1 MCSKSRCIRNQ
12 VAPCSVTLFLKA
24 ERRAWMDGT
33 ALLTAALTK
42 QNTRSRWASE
52 VAYFINSPNSKVMIF
67 FQWKFKTFCDT
78 LLICNNNVIII
89 MEANQVFKMIWFS
102 MFFDSTDKFTGP
114 IVFVHLFKLCSQ
126 LKDQRRQKSWT
137 KQSKSTKWKS
147 KTDD

>member
-1 MCSKSRCIRNQ
+1 MNLIILNSLVSFAAIVMLRHNILKSWAQSLDC
-12 VAPCSVTLFLKA
+12 
-24 ERRAWMDGT
+24 
-33 ALLTAALTK
+33 TAALTK
-42 QNTRSRWASE
+42 LNTRRRWASE
-52 VAYFINSPNSKVMIF
+52 VAHFLNSPNSKVMNF